1 MTTLVEIL
9 WAIDVARI
17 ADDDIRESTDGQEYE
32 DLLLR
37 LNLTDELAAI
47 REELSA
53 AIAWASPK

>member
-37 LNLTDELAAI
+37 LNLAGI
-47 REELSA
+47 REDLA
-53 AIAWASPK
+53 DAVAWTLPS